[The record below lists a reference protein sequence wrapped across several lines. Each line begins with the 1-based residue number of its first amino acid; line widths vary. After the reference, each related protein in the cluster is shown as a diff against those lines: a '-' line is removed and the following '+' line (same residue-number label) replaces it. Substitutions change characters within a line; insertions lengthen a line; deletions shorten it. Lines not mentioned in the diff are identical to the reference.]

1 MGAILPFQLILSQWI
16 WGLYLFVY
24 CRHLVFVFFFNVFW
38 SQGHQS
44 KWVQKMGEGNSILL
58 KAEAD
63 PFILS
68 DVY

>member
-16 WGLYLFVY
+16 LGLYLFTVDTWI
-24 CRHLVFVFFFNVFW
+24 FFFLNVFW

-44 KWVQKMGEGNSILL
+44 KWIQKMGEGNSILL

-63 PFILS
+63 LFIWS
-68 DVY
+68 NVY